1 MILTPSENVNF
12 SLRLPSDREE
22 ILKNLLTPREN
33 ESEIQ
38 LLVPRIALQV
48 TANLILDHKENQLLL
63 ITCLSVLSRLKHIL
77 ETSNDKKSQFCVTLI
92 IQTLLKNNERDESA
106 NKNLSIFVPVL
117 ADRYH
122 PNMEDETERCLE
134 HFLSTD
140 KFLKHLTSEQRM
152 SLVDIIP
159 CPPHDEVLRLLI
171 FDFNYIT
178 DVHLLTTG

>member
-1 MILTPSENVNF
+1 MTPSENVNF

-159 CPPHDEVLRLLI
+159 FPPHDEVLRLLI